1 MLIESYDLEIAVAT
15 HSADHFDYEAIA
27 HLDVDIR
34 KVLPYLNATL
44 SRGIYSPS
52 RPSLSWRHEGHNI
65 GFWPNRIA
73 ADDLKS
79 REEAEEVVKS
89 LVNLVNET
97 WEKRDE
103 IEPDT
108 EMHPRRQPL
117 ELYRLLPQT
126 NCKRCGEE
134 TCFAFAL
141 KLAAAQTELA
151 RCTPLNQEPA
161 LGDQRTQLQEILA
174 TKWPTL

>member
-1 MLIESYDLEIAVAT
+1 
-15 HSADHFDYEAIA
+15 
-27 HLDVDIR
+27 
-34 KVLPYLNATL
+34 
-44 SRGIYSPS
+44 
-52 RPSLSWRHEGHNI
+52 
-65 GFWPNRIA
+65 
-73 ADDLKS
+73 
-79 REEAEEVVKS
+79 
-89 LVNLVNET
+89 VNLVNQT

-126 NCKRCGEE
+126 NCKRCGQE

-141 KLAAAQTELA
+141 KLAAAHAEAAQCA
-151 RCTPLNQEPA
+151 PLYEEQAMVER
-161 LGDQRTQLQEILA
+161 RTQLLEILA